1 MNGIKKE
8 FPHLVK
14 SFVAGPGDL
23 GKGEQDSTK
32 KGRES
37 LYEGNAYK
45 VTRVQKK
52 GNQKRECTS

>member
-14 SFVAGPGDL
+14 SLVAGPGDL

-32 KGRES
+32 KR
-37 LYEGNAYK
+37 
-45 VTRVQKK
+45 K
-52 GNQKRECTS
+52 GIIV